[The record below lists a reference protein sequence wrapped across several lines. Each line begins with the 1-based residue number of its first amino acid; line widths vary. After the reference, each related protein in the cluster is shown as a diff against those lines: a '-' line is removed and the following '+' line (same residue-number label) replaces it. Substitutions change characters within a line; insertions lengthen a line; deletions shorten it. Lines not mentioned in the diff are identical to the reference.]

1 MVNNGMVPVTY
12 SVDEEFDN
20 DKFLK
25 LRLKVCHNARSL
37 HNTRFTTP
45 SLTKAKNSSVNI
57 PILAHI
63 FENDDGELEIGEH
76 DFVIE
81 QDRYNP
87 DKSRRIYLEQ
97 PVGVVPE
104 NNNYEVVKE
113 EGGIS
118 YVYLDA
124 YIWKGYSNYCVDIL
138 KNSERIKLSMEVDF
152 YDYHYSRK
160 EELYLID
167 DYKYRAITLLG
178 GDNRPAMQ
186 NSGGNIVNY
195 CAADDNL
202 GIVTVEEICSE
213 ISKVFSAKE
222 ETKKGEDEMD
232 SETIQAILDELG
244 VTKGELDFEITD
256 NMTEDEL
263 RAKVKEYLD
272 RKAADMEEEANKA
285 ENNSV
290 DEPVVEPVEEP
301 AKENSV
307 GAVGEPEAET
317 TDAPETD
324 TAIEKYYSADS
335 HIVKFSMSD
344 EDKRNAIYNALLE
357 TTDDEY
363 YIIQTYENYVIA
375 QSWMDGKI
383 YKIGYTKSDNS
394 VSINEGFTEVFPEF
408 VTAEEK
414 NELEQMRSN
423 YSALESEVTELRQFK
438 ADTESAK
445 RTAELET
452 VFSKFDSRLEDCE
465 EYKALKESNSEY
477 SVDQIE
483 EKCFAM
489 VGRMS
494 AEFSTNEAEG
504 VVRVDYCAH
513 FENDKDV
520 DRKPYGGLFEIF
532 GNNK

>member
-1 MVNNGMVPVTY
+1 MVENDIFPVTY
-12 SVDEEFDN
+12 SVDEDFDN
-20 DKFLK
+20 EKFLK

-45 SLTKAKNSSVNI
+45 SLNKAKDSSANI

-63 FENDDGELEIGEH
+63 FENDEGELEIGEH

-81 QDRYNP
+81 KDRYNS
-87 DKSRRIYLEQ
+87 DKDRRIYLEQ

-104 NNNYEVVKE
+104 NNSYEVVE
-113 EGGIS
+113 EDGIS

-160 EELYLID
+160 EECYLIE
-167 DYKYRAITLLG
+167 DYRYRAITLLG

-186 NSGGNIVNY
+186 NSGGTIVNY
-195 CAADDNL
+195 CAADEQL
-202 GIVTVEEICSE
+202 GIVSVEEICSE

-256 NMTEDEL
+256 DMTENEL
-263 RAKVKEYLD
+263 RAKIKEYLA
-272 RKAADMEEEANKA
+272 KKEADMDEEANKA
-285 ENNSV
+285 KNNSV
-290 DEPVVEPVEEP
+290 EESVAEQTIEPVAENSAEPTTEPVAEP
-301 AKENSV
+301 V
-307 GAVGEPEAET
+307 T
-317 TDAPETD
+317 
-324 TAIEKYYSADS
+324 EKYYSAES

-357 TTDDEY
+357 ATDDEY

-375 QSWMDGKI
+375 QSWLDGKI

-394 VSINEGFTEVFPEF
+394 VSISEGFTEVFPEF
-408 VTAEEK
+408 VTADEK
-414 NELEQMRSN
+414 NELDQMRSN
-423 YSALESEVTELRQFK
+423 YSTLESEVTELRQYK
-438 ADTESAK
+438 ADAESAQ
-445 RTAELET
+445 RTAALDA
-452 VFSKFDSRLEDCE
+452 VFSKFDSRLAECED
-465 EYKALKESNSEY
+465 YKTLKESNSDY

-483 EKCFAM
+483 EKCYAM
-489 VGRMS
+489 IGRMNT
-494 AEFSTNEAEG
+494 ENPEKEEEG
-504 VVRVDYCAH
+504 VVRVGYSVR
-513 FENDKDV
+513 FENEMKKNS
-520 DRKPYGGLFEIF
+520 DRKPYGGLFEVF
-532 GNNK
+532 GNN

>member
-1 MVNNGMVPVTY
+1 MVENDIFPVTY
-12 SVDEEFDN
+12 SVDEDFDN
-20 DKFLK
+20 EKFLK

-45 SLTKAKNSSVNI
+45 SLNRAKDSSANI

-63 FENDDGELEIGEH
+63 FENDEGELEIGEH

-81 QDRYNP
+81 KDRYNS
-87 DKSRRIYLEQ
+87 DKDRRIYLEQ

-104 NNNYEVVKE
+104 NNSYEVVE
-113 EGGIS
+113 EDGIS

-160 EELYLID
+160 EECYLIE
-167 DYKYRAITLLG
+167 DYRYRAITLLG

-186 NSGGNIVNY
+186 NSGGTIVNY

-202 GIVTVEEICSE
+202 GIVSVEEICSE

-256 NMTEDEL
+256 SMTESEL
-263 RAKVKEYLD
+263 RAKVKDYLA
-272 RKAADMEEEANKA
+272 KKEADMDEEANKA

-290 DEPVVEPVEEP
+290 EEPVTESVAEPV
-301 AKENSV
+301 AENSV
-307 GAVGEPEAET
+307 NPVAEPIVESVA
-317 TDAPETD
+317 
-324 TAIEKYYSADS
+324 EKYYSAES

-357 TTDDEY
+357 ATDDEY

-375 QSWMDGKI
+375 QSWLDGKI

-408 VTAEEK
+408 VTADEK
-414 NELEQMRSN
+414 SNLDQMRSN
-423 YSALESEVTELRQFK
+423 YSALESEVTELRQYK
-438 ADTESAK
+438 ADTESAQ
-445 RTAELET
+445 RTAALEA
-452 VFSKFDSRLEDCE
+452 VFSKFDSRLAECED
-465 EYKALKESNSEY
+465 YKALKESNSDY
-477 SVDQIE
+477 SVDQVE
-483 EKCFAM
+483 EKCYAM
-489 VGRMS
+489 IGRMNTENPIS
-494 AEFSTNEAEG
+494 EDEG
-504 VVRVDYCAH
+504 VVRVGYSVH
-513 FENDKDV
+513 FENEMKKDA
-520 DRKPYGGLFEIF
+520 DRKLYGGLFEVF
-532 GNNK
+532 GNK

>member
-1 MVNNGMVPVTY
+1 MVYNGMVPVTY
-12 SVDEEFDN
+12 SVDDGFDN

-45 SLTKAKNSSVNI
+45 SLNKAKNSSANI

-63 FENDDGELEIGEH
+63 FENNDGDLEIGEH
-76 DFVIE
+76 DFVFE
-81 QDRYNP
+81 NDRYNP
-87 DKSRRIYLEQ
+87 GKNRQIYLEQ

-104 NNNYEVVKE
+104 NNSYEIVE
-113 EGGIS
+113 EDGIS

-152 YDYHYSRK
+152 LDYHYSG
-160 EELYLID
+160 EEQCYLIN

-186 NSGGNIVNY
+186 NSGGSIVNY
-195 CAADDNL
+195 CAADEKL
-202 GIVTVEEICSE
+202 GVVTVEEICSE
-213 ISKVFSAKE
+213 ISKVFSAK

-256 NMTEDEL
+256 DMTESEL

-272 RKAADMEEEANKA
+272 KKEADMDEEANKA
-285 ENNSV
+285 KNNSV
-290 DEPVVEPVEEP
+290 DEPAVEPTVEPV
-301 AKENSV
+301 AENSADTV
-307 GAVGEPEAET
+307 
-317 TDAPETD
+317 TDPAPEPVAEPVT
-324 TAIEKYYSADS
+324 EKYYSADS

-375 QSWMDGKI
+375 QSWLDGKI
-383 YKIGYTKSDNS
+383 YKVGYTKSENS
-394 VSINEGFTEVFPEF
+394 VSINEEFTEVFPEF
-408 VTAEEK
+408 VTADEK
-414 NELEQMRSN
+414 NELDQIRNN
-423 YSALESEVTELRQFK
+423 YSTLESEVTELRQYK
-438 ADTESAK
+438 ADAESAQ
-445 RTAELET
+445 RNAALET
-452 VFSKFDSRLEDCE
+452 VFSKFDSRLAECED
-465 EYKALKESNSEY
+465 YKALKESNAEY
-477 SVDQIE
+477 SVDQVE
-483 EKCFAM
+483 EKCYAM
-489 VGRMS
+489 IGRMS
-494 AEFSTNEAEG
+494 ANDSAKDEDS
-504 VVRVDYCAH
+504 VVRIGYSVH
-513 FENDKDV
+513 FENEMKKDSDK
-520 DRKPYGGLFEIF
+520 KPYGGLFDAF
-532 GNNK
+532 GKNK